1 MGSSL
6 LFGGF
11 WCVFPMQLS
20 LSLSQPW
27 VHHRGTTFWTTT
39 TASGFFFLSGL
50 MPLLSHE
57 QAHDVIFV
65 LAPAATSQPAAA
77 AALPLD
83 RKHTPTIASPVL
95 VSQSVIF
102 DTTVFFLHPHHSL
115 WNFEYSFFLD
125 PRRRRRRHQP
135 LINTRGNP
143 GGGTGMGWD
152 MASFISIVLVSIPGL
167 FLSF

>member
-1 MGSSL
+1 MRMERLFCFWVPETRGRGGYRGVHWVFSL
-6 LFGGF
+6 VWRVLV
-11 WCVFPMQLS
+11 CVFPMRLS

-77 AALPLD
+77 AAFPLD

-102 DTTVFFLHPHHSL
+102 DTTVFFLHPHHSRFGIL
-115 WNFEYSFFLD
+115 N
-125 PRRRRRRHQP
+125 
-135 LINTRGNP
+135 I
-143 GGGTGMGWD
+143 
-152 MASFISIVLVSIPGL
+152 
-167 FLSF
+167 LSSWTHADAADATSH